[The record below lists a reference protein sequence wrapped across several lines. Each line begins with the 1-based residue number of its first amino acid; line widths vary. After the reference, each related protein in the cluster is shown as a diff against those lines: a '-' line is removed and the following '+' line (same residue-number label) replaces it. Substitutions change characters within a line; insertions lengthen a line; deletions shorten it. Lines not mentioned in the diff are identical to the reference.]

1 MLADFVR
8 QKQNPGRVVT
18 YIAGRNIN
26 YTNVCWVQC
35 KFCAF
40 YDTPKS
46 GRGYTL
52 DKEVIFQKIQE
63 MVDLGGIEILL
74 QGGLNPKLKIDYY
87 EDLFSSHQREIPAGF
102 DCTRSASRKFF
113 TSPKSRV

>member
-1 MLADFVR
+1 MSTLVAEKIHHSPPITHHSIDDIAAKVFAGERLSFEDRMKLMHHPNLAELGILADFVR
-8 QKQNPGRVVT
+8 QKQNPGKVVT

-46 GRGYTL
+46 GKGYTL
-52 DKEVIFQKIQE
+52 PKD
-63 MVDLGGIEILL
+63 EI
-74 QGGLNPKLKIDYY
+74 
-87 EDLFSSHQREIPAGF
+87 
-102 DCTRSASRKFF
+102 
-113 TSPKSRV
+113 

>member
-1 MLADFVR
+1 MTTLLETHHPSPITHHPIDDIAAKVFAGERLSFDDGLRFMQHPNLNELGMLADYVR

-35 KFCAF
+35 KFCVF

-52 DKEVIFQKIQE
+52 SKEDHFPE
-63 MVDLGGIEILL
+63 NSGDG
-74 QGGLNPKLKIDYY
+74 
-87 EDLFSSHQREIPAGF
+87 
-102 DCTRSASRKFF
+102 
-113 TSPKSRV
+113 